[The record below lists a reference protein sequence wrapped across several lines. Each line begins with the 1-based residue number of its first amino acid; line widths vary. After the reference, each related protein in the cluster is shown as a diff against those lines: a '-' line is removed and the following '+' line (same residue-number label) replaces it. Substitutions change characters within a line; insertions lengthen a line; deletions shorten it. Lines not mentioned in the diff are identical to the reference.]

1 MSAPGSPKMS
11 GQKITLPSRPAG
23 QPQSPTHA
31 RSPSGAAANKAHPG
45 YPAPLGHDPAR
56 MDSRAPL
63 SHEERVGKRVDLPAD
78 AYVKSDMSS
87 TFASR
92 NGFNTEGT
100 STIVAVNQYPV
111 TKLAN
116 MDISQYDIALS
127 PEPTSAVVY
136 DKVWKSKTV
145 QRKLASVTTKPW
157 IYDGRKLAW
166 LAQSVDEMRIMVDL
180 DEENGRKPKP
190 GAEKKNVFY
199 LTIRPT
205 GKVRLMS
212 LKAYLEKKA
221 PWDNHVLECMTFLD
235 HLLRQGP
242 SERMTT
248 IKRSFFDP
256 SMPNAILDNA
266 LMAYKGVY
274 ASFRLSQ
281 NIKPIGL
288 GVNVDV
294 SNQAFWKSLSADKLI
309 KVILG
314 VSCRMPNANDQQVTA
329 ALKPVVRGNT
339 YEPSEAFKA
348 IRRLKGCRFT
358 LLHRPE
364 EKKEYKIK
372 GFAFDK
378 TGKVGGRDGCNSYH
392 VKFDWNN
399 NGTTENISI
408 KDYMVKKYGRA
419 IMRTAGWPVIETTRA
434 GSFPAEFCN
443 IVSFNQYNYKL
454 SPEQTST
461 MIKFAVQ
468 RPTQR
473 RNDISASVARLDWNN
488 DKYLKAFGVSISTN
502 MAKTEAKVLR
512 HPEVFF
518 ENKTHRPRNTG
529 RWDLRGCRFV
539 EGNRAPLASWGVFV
553 LNGCVDQ
560 QTLKTFCNAFVPVYK
575 AHGGRVANP
584 TPGVLN
590 LVCNAGTLNDVVNSN
605 MASITKG
612 NNKNNPQIIFI
623 VVPDK
628 TAHVYE
634 RIKKI
639 FDCRYGVVTQVVQA
653 QHVQKANGQYL
664 SNVCMKVNAKL
675 GGQTSSLT
683 ANKTKPHG
691 FFTRPTMM
699 IGVDVSHASPGSEMP
714 SIAAMCATVDRDGY
728 QYRAAVQTNG
738 WRSEVLTNENIEAML
753 PTFLKAYKDKA
764 GCEVEHIYYFR
775 DGVSE
780 GQFAHVLKQEV
791 ATIKKVFKARHKN
804 APGKDAKVT
813 VIVATKRHHIR
824 FFPDKG
830 DKNGNC
836 EPGTLVEKEV
846 THPFHYDFFLN
857 SHFALQGTARPVH
870 YHVLLDEIKLPVNKL
885 QSMIYHQCYTF
896 CRSTTPISLHP
907 AVYYAHLAGARGRAH
922 EDVDYGDNPKVPE
935 KVRDLVNNPH
945 GLVGKQQPDAST
957 YSSEFKKNNP
967 PPKLD
972 TMPNSGI
979 LDTMWWV

>member
-11 GQKITLPSRPAG
+11 GQKMTLPTRPAG
-23 QPQSPTHA
+23 PPQSPTQTET
-31 RSPSGAAANKAHPG
+31 
-45 YPAPLGHDPAR
+45 
-56 MDSRAPL
+56 RAPL

-78 AYVKSDMSS
+78 AYLKADVSS

-92 NGFNTEGT
+92 LGFNTDGNNIMV
-100 STIVAVNQYPV
+100 SVNQYPV
-111 TKLAN
+111 TRLAN
-116 MDISQYDIALS
+116 MDVSQYDVALS
-127 PEPTSAVVY
+127 PEPTGGVVY
-136 DKVWKSKTV
+136 DKVWKSKKV
-145 QRKLASVTTKPW
+145 QQKLASVTPKPW

-166 LAQSVDEMRIMVDL
+166 LAQAVDEMRIMVDL

-221 PWDNHVLECMTFLD
+221 PWDNHVLECMSFLD

-248 IKRSFFDP
+248 IKRSFFHP
-256 SMPNAILDNA
+256 SMPSYDLD
-266 LMAYKGVY
+266 LVLSAYKGVY

-294 SNQAFWKSLSADKLI
+294 SNQAFWKANTADKLM
-309 KVILG
+309 KYVINVYGG
-314 VSCRMPNANDQQVTA
+314 VRKLPGMQVLNDQQVTE
-329 ALKPVVRGNT
+329 ALRPVVRGKT
-339 YEPSEAFKA
+339 LEPSEAFRA

-378 TGKVGGRDGCNSYH
+378 TGKIGGLEGMNSYH
-392 VKFDWNN
+392 VKFNWKN
-399 NGTTENISI
+399 NGTEKLISI
-408 KDYMVKKYGRA
+408 RDYMREKYGKA
-419 IMRTAGWPVIETTRA
+419 LMHSAGWPVIETTRA

-454 SPEQTST
+454 GPDQTAA

-468 RPTQR
+468 RPAQR
-473 RNDISASVARLDWNN
+473 KNDIAASVKRLDWAN
-488 DKYLKAFGVSISTN
+488 DKYLKAFGVTISAD
-502 MAKTEAKVLR
+502 MAKTEAKVLK

-518 ENKTHRPRNTG
+518 EKKTVRPMNTG
-529 RWDLRGCRFV
+529 RWDLRGAKFV
-539 EGNRAPLASWGVFV
+539 EGNKQPLGLWGFFA
-553 LNGCVDQ
+553 LNSAVDMQ
-560 QTLKTFCNAFVPVYK
+560 NIKTFCQAFVPAYK
-575 AHGGRVANP
+575 AHGGKVANP
-584 TPGVLN
+584 VPGIVN
-590 LVCNAGTLNDVVNSN
+590 LQCNPGTLMDCVNFHMSN
-605 MASITKG
+605 IFKA
-612 NNKNNPQIIFI
+612 NKRYPEIVFI
-623 VVPDK
+623 VVHDK

-639 FDCRYGVVTQVVQA
+639 FDCRYGVVTQVLQA
-653 QHVQKANGQYL
+653 QHVKAANAQYI

-683 ANKTKPHG
+683 ATKAKAHG
-691 FFTRPTMM
+691 FFSRPTMM
-699 IGVDVSHASPGSEMP
+699 IGVDVSHASPGSDMP
-714 SIAAMCATVDRDGY
+714 SIAAMCASVDRDGY
-728 QYRAAVQTNG
+728 QYRAAVETNG
-738 WRSEVLTNENIEAML
+738 WRSEVLTNENIETML
-753 PTFLKAYKDKA
+753 PNFLKAYRQKA

-780 GQFAHVLKQEV
+780 GQFAHVMKQEV

-830 DKNGNC
+830 DRNGNC

-857 SHFALQGTARPVH
+857 SHHALQGTARPVH
-870 YHVLLDEIKLPVNKL
+870 YHVLMDEIKAPL
-885 QSMIYHQCYTF
+885 QKMIYHQCYTF

-922 EDVDYGDNPKVPE
+922 EALDYGDNPKVPE
-935 KVRDLVNNPH
+935 PVREKVNNPD
-945 GLVGKQQPDAST
+945 GLVGKQQQDAST

-967 PPKLD
+967 PPKL
-972 TMPNSGI
+972 TAMPGFPESTI
-979 LDTMWWV
+979 HDTMWWV